1 MCIGLSPSI
10 IVNFFGVVLPVTG
23 LVQGVSVAAAQLC
36 KLMHQS
42 LHNAEYE
49 ESTIH
54 SKFISRTL
62 TGSLSPALYHLLSD
76 GLLPSVTT
84 LFGQVTNSIW
94 RVVEASV
101 KKGILNS
108 FHSHKFP

>member
-1 MCIGLSPSI
+1 
-10 IVNFFGVVLPVTG
+10 
-23 LVQGVSVAAAQLC
+23 
-36 KLMHQS
+36 MHQS

-49 ESTIH
+49 DSIIH

-76 GLLPSVTT
+76 GLLPTVTT
-84 LFGQVTNSIW
+84 FFGQVTNSIW

-101 KKGILNS
+101 KKGNNVDDSLNNKREIRLHAWS
-108 FHSHKFP
+108 NL